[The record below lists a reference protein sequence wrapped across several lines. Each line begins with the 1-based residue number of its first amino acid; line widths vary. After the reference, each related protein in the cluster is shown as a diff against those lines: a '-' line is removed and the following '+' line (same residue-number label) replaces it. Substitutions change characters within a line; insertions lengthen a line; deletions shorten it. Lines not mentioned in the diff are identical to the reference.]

1 MAHLRIQ
8 KIHCVHRPRAA
19 GTERRNMVL
28 ASERSSLP
36 RDFQAL
42 YNGKPGLTFLCAYGP
57 QELQHLKE
65 PLNVLVLRTT
75 VI

>member
-1 MAHLRIQ
+1 
-8 KIHCVHRPRAA
+8 
-19 GTERRNMVL
+19 MVL

-42 YNGKPGLTFLCAYGP
+42 YNGKTGLTFLCAYGL
-57 QELQHLKE
+57 QELQRLKE
-65 PLNVLVLRTT
+65 PLNLLVLRTT